1 MRIFAEG
8 YQAEFPA
15 AGKRGFVRGPIAG
28 FRAFMIKTLP
38 LALIFLSIPT
48 AAQTVTVNW
57 NKTYQTMAGWG
68 GQTWISANSITDA
81 QADLLFSPTTGI
93 GLEYVRTMNTE
104 DGSIPDL
111 VTLQKA
117 VARGA
122 RVEITLQSP
131 PSSMKTN
138 GHFYTGGSLKKSD
151 YGAYVAYI
159 VNLLDTLRSDGVPV
173 DVLSVQGEPDS
184 ARANGVGAC
193 LWNAGQYRKF
203 VRDYLGPA
211 FASKAIT
218 TKIMLG
224 ESENWF
230 DDDYVSATLK
240 DHNAAGYVSIIA
252 GHGYGTGTVDGTGV
266 SYCCH
271 TATAFPLALRERK
284 TLWMTEINGGFTKRT
299 TGDTNM
305 WVWDPSMSDALVWAH
320 NIHDYLTV
328 AGVSAWFYWE
338 LASNS
343 AKNYNDGYTD
353 HNFNPG
359 KRYYAIGNFSRY
371 VRYGYQRI
379 DATSNPAKGV
389 SVTAFK
395 DPLTSKFAVVAVNQN
410 SSPVTLTLSL
420 TGFSSSSVVPVVTDP
435 DNNLAEQAPIPVSAG
450 RFTATLSPSS
460 VTTLTGNAS
469 AGVTNSMLR
478 NE

>member
-138 GHFYTGGSLKKSD
+138 GHFYTGGSLKP
-151 YGAYVAYI
+151 
-159 VNLLDTLRSDGVPV
+159 TLRIS
-173 DVLSVQGEPDS
+173 
-184 ARANGVGAC
+184 
-193 LWNAGQYRKF
+193 
-203 VRDYLGPA
+203 
-211 FASKAIT
+211 
-218 TKIMLG
+218 
-224 ESENWF
+224 
-230 DDDYVSATLK
+230 
-240 DHNAAGYVSIIA
+240 
-252 GHGYGTGTVDGTGV
+252 
-266 SYCCH
+266 
-271 TATAFPLALRERK
+271 
-284 TLWMTEINGGFTKRT
+284 
-299 TGDTNM
+299 
-305 WVWDPSMSDALVWAH
+305 
-320 NIHDYLTV
+320 
-328 AGVSAWFYWE
+328 
-338 LASNS
+338 
-343 AKNYNDGYTD
+343 
-353 HNFNPG
+353 
-359 KRYYAIGNFSRY
+359 
-371 VRYGYQRI
+371 
-379 DATSNPAKGV
+379 
-389 SVTAFK
+389 
-395 DPLTSKFAVVAVNQN
+395 
-410 SSPVTLTLSL
+410 
-420 TGFSSSSVVPVVTDP
+420 
-435 DNNLAEQAPIPVSAG
+435 
-450 RFTATLSPSS
+450 
-460 VTTLTGNAS
+460 
-469 AGVTNSMLR
+469 
-478 NE
+478 